1 MPESKSRRPRRP
13 EGQPDTPVP
22 VRLDSPGW
30 LVPVMVTSFLI
41 GLAYIVVFY
50 LAGPDIPV
58 MRDLNALVN
67 VLIGF
72 AFIAVGFI
80 LATRWR

>member
-1 MPESKSRRPRRP
+1 VPESKSRRERK
-13 EGQPDTPVP
+13 EQPPPSTPAP
-22 VRLDSPGW
+22 VRLDSPRW
-30 LVPVMVTSFLI
+30 LVPAMIASFLI

-50 LAGPDIPV
+50 LAGPDIPF
-58 MRDLNALVN
+58 MRDLNSLVN

-80 LATRWR
+80 LSTRWR